1 MQQHRRAK
9 IGFAA
14 LLACLLPS
22 SPIAA
27 QEQVGVHSAVN
38 PQATGTPRG
47 AASRGLAIGQEVL
60 FNERLATGGGGQTQI
75 LFLDESALSIGP
87 NSDIV
92 VDQFVY
98 DPKAGAG
105 RLALNAGRGVFRFV
119 GGKLSKQENA
129 VTMATPSAN
138 LAIRGGIFLVEI
150 GPDGELTVVLIYG
163 TELTVTGR
171 NGATTKITRSGFG
184 SRVER
189 PGASPSAPLRI
200 EHEKLATLTAQFE
213 GRAGA
218 DGGARVRPTDEKV
231 TTTALYRELA
241 RRAELPRER
250 EAGFHRPRTHELG
263 WLHDRLHLSTVAKQ
277 AAAQRFPSLFGMRP
291 GN

>member
-1 MQQHRRAK
+1 MHQHRRAK
-9 IGFAA
+9 IRFAA
-14 LLACLLPS
+14 LLACLLPL

-60 FNERLATGGGGQTQI
+60 FNERLATGGAGQTQI

-87 NSDIV
+87 NSDVV

-250 EAGFHRPRTHELG
+250 EAEFHRPRTHELG
-263 WLHDRLHLSTVAKQ
+263 RLHDQLHLSTVAKQ
-277 AAAQRFPSLFGMRP
+277 AAAQRFPALFGMRP

>member
-27 QEQVGVHSAVN
+27 QEQVGIDSAVN
-38 PQATGTPRG
+38 PQASGTRPG
-47 AASRGLAIGQEVL
+47 AASRGLIIGQEVL
-60 FNERLATGGGGQTQI
+60 FNERLATGGAGQAQI

-87 NSDIV
+87 NSDVV

-98 DPKAGAG
+98 DPRADAGK
-105 RLALNAGRGVFRFV
+105 LALSATRGVFRFV

-138 LAIRGGIFLVEI
+138 LAIRGGIFLAET
-150 GPDGELTVVLIYG
+150 GPDGDLTVVLIYG

-171 NGATTKITRSGFG
+171 NGATTTIRRPGFAI
-184 SRVER
+184 RVER
-189 PGASPSAPLRI
+189 PGASPSLPLRL
-200 EHEKLATLTAQFE
+200 EHEKLAALTAQFE
-213 GRAGA
+213 
-218 DGGARVRPTDEKV
+218 
-231 TTTALYRELA
+231 
-241 RRAELPRER
+241 
-250 EAGFHRPRTHELG
+250 
-263 WLHDRLHLSTVAKQ
+263 
-277 AAAQRFPSLFGMRP
+277 
-291 GN
+291 